1 MLTRKN
7 PGNAAWTKV
16 ALAMALVGSFAV
28 LGETGASATTSV
40 TLYVNSSDSGSSC
53 LDNSANACP
62 MLQDAIN
69 VGEALT
75 TTDVT
80 IDVAAGT
87 YNESDTINTLPS
99 SDSLTIQGASA
110 VSTTVTGTTNEAAFT
125 IGAGG
130 PVTINDLTISGTVM
144 GVDSISNP
152 NGNGYGGG
160 IYNASA
166 DLTVNYSVFSG
177 CNVYGA
183 ATTSSPGGSAY
194 GGAIYDA
201 SGDLILSGDT
211 FSNDTAWGG
220 GGNGPYP
227 GGLAAGGAVY
237 VAGGTLF
244 AEFDTFHQDGA
255 YGGLGGVLT
264 NGYAGGESWGGA
276 VFSNSTSTSFN
287 ISTFSNDVADGG
299 LGRNGAGGTGG
310 AGGNAYGGALYVP
323 SSVTGS
329 SAIELTKDT
338 LVSDDAN
345 GGFGGNGTLIGGSG
359 SAFGGSFYDGA
370 TSSTTT
376 TLTDDTLNLDATNA
390 HGAADSYGGAIDN
403 TSSTTTALNVT
414 LASNSVLGGGDD
426 QGAGVV
432 TGGTFTFENSILD
445 QSLSC
450 YNLGGTFVDGSYN
463 VESDNSCGF
472 GGSDLINN
480 ASIALASL
488 AANNS
493 TGPDTMAIDN
503 TSSAYEEV
511 PAAKCT
517 YPYDERGGIGAR
529 PGITGA
535 NCDAGAFEFQGYTVT
550 YEPNS
555 GSGGP
560 IDSNNYGPGETV
572 EVLFSSLPT
581 LSGYGF
587 GGWCTV
593 QEAVDTPCSGTV
605 FPHADFPVTEFTMAS
620 SNVTLYAL
628 WDTPTTLYV
637 NASEGGS
644 TCADATTNACPT
656 IQDAINKAES
666 LSNSAVTIEVAAG
679 TYDEDDLIYFASN
692 DANNDTIN
700 IVGAGPGSTFVDDSL
715 GPDLT
720 IDNGLVSVS
729 NLTIENGSHL
739 GSDGGGIADYGALI
753 ANNDTFSSNDAEFGG
768 GIFDDGTLIATD
780 DTFNANQA
788 QYAGGIYVAFE
799 GYLISANDTFF
810 DNQASTE
817 GGAIY
822 SDSDATAASATFGT
836 FYEASTSISND
847 TFYNDTATGG
857 GDALGN
863 QGAPTVISNSILDE
877 SDSCAGSFS
886 YGPDGGYNVETD
898 DTCLPGLTDLE
909 SNTTINLAT
918 SLAVNGSTGPETLA
932 IDPTSSAY
940 QEVPSGECFLNT
952 DERGDPRPGSGSSC
966 DAGAYEYQAP
976 PTIIAPATPATTTTT
991 STPTDTVTFAS
1002 DGGSFVSSL
1011 SGANGSSV
1019 TLPAA
1024 PLYAH
1029 HVFTGWFTQPT
1040 GGTLAGQAGASYT
1053 LSGSFTLFAQWKVA
1067 AARPPRLVTLGT
1079 VHTFT
1084 LGSSFLSTTLKS
1096 QVAAFA
1102 SVIRA
1107 RHYTSVN
1114 LEGEALGPVNL
1125 TNQRLALAR
1134 AVSVEVYLKS
1144 LGLTSVRYVLS
1155 ARVTGSTAASLV
1167 VVVASSSK

>member
-28 LGETGASATTSV
+28 LGETGASANTAV

-53 LDNSANACP
+53 LDNSSNACP
-62 MLQDAIN
+62 SLQDAIN

-87 YNESDTINTLPS
+87 YNESDTINALPS

-130 PVTINDLTISGTVM
+130 PVTINDLTISGTVT

-166 DLTVNYSVFSG
+166 DLTVNNSVFSG

-183 ATTSSPGGSAY
+183 ATASSPGGSAY

-201 SGDLILSGDT
+201 SGDLILSSDT

-264 NGYAGGESWGGA
+264 NGYAGGGSWGGA
-276 VFSNSTSTSFN
+276 VFSNATSTSFYT
-287 ISTFSNDVADGG
+287 STFSNDVANGG

-323 SSVTGS
+323 GSVTGS

-345 GGFGGNGTLIGGSG
+345 GGAGGTGTVSGVGG
-359 SAFGGSFYDGA
+359 SAFGGGFYDGA

-472 GGSDLINN
+472 GGSDLVNN

-511 PAAKCT
+511 PAANCT
-517 YPYDERGGIGAR
+517 YPYDERGGIGPR

-550 YEPNS
+550 YDPNT

-560 IDSNNYGPGETV
+560 TDSNTYGPGETV
-572 EVLFSSLPT
+572 NVVFSSPPT
-581 LSGYGF
+581 LSSYGF

-593 QEAVDTPCSGTV
+593 QEPVDTPCSGAV
-605 FPHADFPVTEFTMAS
+605 FPHAIFPVSELTMGT

-637 NASEGGS
+637 NVNDTGS

-656 IQDAINKAES
+656 IQDAITEAES
-666 LSNSAVTIEVAAG
+666 LHNSAVTIEVAAG
-679 TYDEDDLIYFASN
+679 TYNEGDVIDLL
-692 DANNDTIN
+692 NNDTID
-700 IVGAGPGSTFVDDSL
+700 IVGAGVNSTFIANSA
-715 GPDLT
+715 GPDFA
-720 IDNGLVSVS
+720 IDLGMVSIE
-729 NLTIENGSHL
+729 NLTIEDGVNPTGN
-739 GSDGGGIADYGALI
+739 GGGIADYGVLNATNDTFTGNHAQAGGGIFDGGTLF
-753 ANNDTFSSNDAEFGG
+753 ANNDTFTGNH
-768 GIFDDGTLIATD
+768 
-780 DTFNANQA
+780 A
-788 QYAGGIYVAFE
+788 QYGGGIYVN
-799 GYLISANDTFF
+799 GYLTSGNDTFTA
-810 DNQASTE
+810 NQATSA
-817 GGAIY
+817 GGGLY
-822 SDSDATAASATFGT
+822 NDSIATATDVTYQT
-836 FYEASTSISND
+836 FYESAATLTND
-847 TFYNDTATGG
+847 TFYNDVPTGA

-863 QGAPTVISNSILDE
+863 QGAPITLSNSILDE
-877 SDSCAGSFS
+877 TSSCAGSFPS
-886 YGPDGGYNVETD
+886 SPDGGYNVESDNNCDFT
-898 DTCLPGLTDLE
+898 
-909 SNTTINLAT
+909 SSIVNSSTINVAT
-918 SLAVNGSTGPETLA
+918 ALNANGSTGPETLA

-940 QEVPSGECFLNT
+940 LEVPIANCPLAT
-952 DERGDPRPGSGSSC
+952 DARGNARPGAGVNC
-966 DAGAYEYQAP
+966 DAGSFEFQAP
-976 PTIIAPATPATTTTT
+976 PVIILPASPTTTTT
-991 STPTDTVTFAS
+991 TTPPTDTLTFTS
-1002 DGGSFVSSL
+1002 DGGSTVSAV

-1019 TLPAA
+1019 TLPPA
-1024 PLYAH
+1024 PSYAGHVFQGWFSQASGGSLVGLGGSTYTLNGSLTLYAQW
-1029 HVFTGWFTQPT
+1029 T
-1040 GGTLAGQAGASYT
+1040 AS
-1053 LSGSFTLFAQWKVA
+1053 AVH
-1067 AARPPRLVTLGT
+1067 PPHPVRLGT
-1079 VHTFT
+1079 VHTFDAN
-1084 LGSSFLSTTLKS
+1084 SSKLTSAMKN

-1102 SVIRA
+1102 RVIRA
-1107 RHYTSVN
+1107 RHYVN
-1114 LEGEALGPVNL
+1114 VSLVGEATRPANAVD
-1125 TNQRLALAR
+1125 RALALAR
-1134 AVSVEVYLKS
+1134 AQSVEAYLKS
-1144 LGLTSVRYVLS
+1144 LGLTKVHYGLS
-1155 ARVTGSTAASLV
+1155 GKVTGTTSASQIV
-1167 VVVASSSK
+1167 VVTSS

>member
-28 LGETGASATTSV
+28 LGETGASANTAV

-53 LDNSANACP
+53 LDNSANACRT
-62 MLQDAIN
+62 LQDAIN

-75 TTDVT
+75 TADVT

-87 YNESDTINTLPS
+87 YNESDTIDTLPS

-110 VSTTVTGTTNEAAFT
+110 VSTTVTGTSNEAAFT

-130 PVTINDLTISGTVM
+130 PVTINDLTISGTVT

-166 DLTVNYSVFSG
+166 DLTVNYSVFSN

-201 SGDLILSGDT
+201 SGDLILSSDT

-244 AEFDTFHQDGA
+244 AESDTFHQDGA
-255 YGGLGGVLT
+255 TGGLGGVLT
-264 NGYAGGESWGGA
+264 NGYAGGGSWGGA
-276 VFSNSTSTSFN
+276 VFSNATSTSFY
-287 ISTFSNDVADGG
+287 ISTFSNDVANGG
-299 LGRNGAGGTGG
+299 AGRNGIVNVGTGG

-323 SSVTGS
+323 GSVTGS

-345 GGFGGNGTLIGGSG
+345 GGAGGTGTASGAGG
-359 SAFGGSFYDGA
+359 SAFGGGFYDGA
-370 TSSTTT
+370 TSSTST

-390 HGAADSYGGAIDN
+390 HGAADSFGGAIDN
-403 TSSTTTALNVT
+403 TSSRTTALNVT

-472 GGSDLINN
+472 GVSDLVNRTDIN
-480 ASIALASL
+480 LATL
-488 AANNS
+488 AVS
-493 TGPDTMAIDN
+493 GSGPETMAIDS

-511 PAAKCT
+511 PAANCV
-517 YPYDERGGIGAR
+517 YNYDERGEPR

-535 NCDAGAFEFQGYTVT
+535 NCDAGAYENEGFNVT
-550 YEPNS
+550 YDANT

-560 IDSNNYGPGETV
+560 TDSNNYGTGEVV

-593 QEAVDTPCSGTV
+593 QEAVDTPCSGTA
-605 FPHADFPVTEFTMAS
+605 FPHAAFPVTEFTMAS
-620 SNVTLYAL
+620 SSVTLYAL

-637 NASEGGS
+637 NATDHGS

-656 IQDAINKAES
+656 IQDAINNAES

-679 TYDEDDLIYFASN
+679 TYDEDDLIDFASN

-720 IDNGLVSVS
+720 IDNGLVSIS
-729 NLTIENGSHL
+729 DLTIENGSHS

-836 FYEASTSISND
+836 FYEASTSITND

-886 YGPDGGYNVETD
+886 YDPDGGYNVETD
-898 DTCLPGLTDLE
+898 DTCYPGLTDVE
-909 SNTTINLAT
+909 NNTTINLTT
-918 SLAVNGSTGPETLA
+918 SLAANGSTGPETLA

-940 QEVPSGECFLNT
+940 QEVPSGECSLNT

-976 PTIIAPATPATTTTT
+976 PIIIAPATPATTTTT

-1002 DGGSFVSSL
+1002 DGGSLVPSL

-1053 LSGSFTLFAQWKVA
+1053 LSGSLTLYAQWKVTMPS
-1067 AARPPRLVTLGT
+1067 PPRLVTLGT
-1079 VHTFT
+1079 VHTFA
-1084 LGSSFLSTTLKS
+1084 LGSSFLSITLKS

-1102 SVIRA
+1102 RVIRA
-1107 RHYTSVN
+1107 RHYTKVD
-1114 LEGEALGPVNL
+1114 LEGDASGPVNVA
-1125 TNQRLALAR
+1125 NQRLALAR
-1134 AVSVEVYLKS
+1134 AIAVEAYLRA
-1144 LGLTSVRYVLS
+1144 LGLTKVHYTLS
-1155 ARVTGSTAASLV
+1155 AHVTGTTSASLV
-1167 VVVASSSK
+1167 VVVASS